1 VAQLPNG
8 LKITWLGHST
18 FLIETSAGKRLMIE
32 AFTDNNPKCP
42 DEFKGGGVGELDA
55 ILLTHGH
62 SDHAADCV
70 ALAKAGGD
78 PEVVGIIEVAGWFE
92 EQGVKNTVGINKGGT
107 YEVAGVRVHMTDAR
121 HSSSMPDGSYGGE
134 AAGFVLE
141 FEDGFRLY
149 HAGDTCVFGDMALI
163 GRLLKPDIAML
174 PIGDHY
180 TMGPA
185 SAAEAIRLL
194 GVKTVIGMHY
204 GTMPVLVGT
213 PEELRKEAGDIE
225 GLEIIEMEPGDTLG

>member
-1 VAQLPNG
+1 MAQLPEG
-8 LKITWLGHST
+8 MKITWLGHAT
-18 FLIETSAGKRLMIE
+18 FLIETPAGKRLMIE
-32 AFTDNNPKCP
+32 AFTTSNPKCP
-42 DEFKGGGVGELDA
+42 DELKAPGKLDA

-62 SDHAADCV
+62 DDHTADCIE
-70 ALAKAGGD
+70 LAKDGGD
-78 PEVVGIIEVAGWFE
+78 PEVLGINEVATWFE
-92 EQGVKNTVGINKGGT
+92 NQGVKNAVRFNKGGT
-107 YEVAGVRVHMTDAR
+107 YEVAGIKVHMTDAK

-134 AAGFVLE
+134 PAGFVLE

-163 GRLLKPDIAML
+163 GKLLKPDWAML

-204 GTMPVLVGT
+204 GTFPVLTGT
-213 PEELRKEAGDIE
+213 PEQLRKEASDVE
-225 GLEIIEMEPGDTLG
+225 GLEVIELQPGETIG

>member
-1 VAQLPNG
+1 M
-8 LKITWLGHST
+8 KITWLGHAS
-18 FLIETSAGKRLMIE
+18 FLIETPAGKRLMIDP
-32 AFTDNNPKCP
+32 FTTNNPKCP
-42 DEFKGGGVGELDA
+42 QDLKRPGKLDA

-62 SDHAADCV
+62 SDHSADCV
-70 ALAKAGGD
+70 ELAADGGD
-78 PEVVGIIEVAGWFE
+78 PEVVGIVEVAGWFE
-92 EQGVKNTVGINKGGT
+92 AKGVKNPVGMNKGGT
-107 YEVAGVRVHMTDAR
+107 YEVAGVKAHMTDAK

-134 AAGFVLE
+134 PAGYVLE

-163 GRLLKPDIAML
+163 GRLLKPDWAML

-194 GVKTVIGMHY
+194 GVKTVIPMHY
-204 GTMPVLVGT
+204 GTFPVLTGT
-213 PEELRKEAGDIE
+213 PEQLRKEASDVD
-225 GLEIIEMEPGDTLG
+225 GLEVIELKPGNSIT